1 MSVGKMPRHA
11 HGRLVPAP
19 WLAASAAVLCVIRCL
34 LGQHHE
40 LRSPLRR
47 QLPLA
52 FAAAGRTRESGVSGS
67 SLQHI
72 SHCSVRRAAEEGR
85 RSGAGLWPELFS
97 WVKGTG
103 MDTSD
108 IAIEVAPVD
117 LAPGEL
123 GLLAKAPLEPGDIL
137 AWAPT
142 SLLLTKAK
150 AIDVWG
156 QAVESLQDRM
166 AIQLL
171 LVHERFV
178 RKSESLWSTYMK
190 TLPRFD
196 GDVSGPSFLWDP
208 EEWECLEGSDG
219 YGASVQMHQYLR
231 DEYEELSSSLFAD
244 DPTAFPPEVFTWPNY
259 LWAAGCAASRAYGDD
274 FDGTNLAIAP
284 LVDFLNHRSGALQLT
299 RFSNGIVAYAHK
311 HFEVGEQVWVSYGG
325 KSNAQLLTQYGF
337 VDDNNLEEAIY
348 LRIGDHLEIDAPHKE
363 AKLALLEEL
372 LERPPEAAILKVA
385 LRPRDWDA
393 ELVPVARILAL
404 GPDDVP
410 PSTARD
416 LLAAQPPRLEAAAWQ
431 LLGNS
436 LIRRREEYP
445 ASLGEDRRQLTTRG
459 LSERRA
465 LALKLRI
472 SEQELIELALGQVT
486 DRHEAAKAQ
495 MLGTAEVEQ
504 R

>member
-1 MSVGKMPRHA
+1 MPIGKTTMHA

-19 WLAASAAVLCVIRCL
+19 WLAASIAVFSLIYCL
-34 LGQHHE
+34 LGKYSE
-40 LRSPLRR
+40 LRSPFQQQSPR
-47 QLPLA
+47 A
-52 FAAAGRTRESGVSGS
+52 FAAVGRARVACVPGCYQVSHRS
-67 SLQHI
+67 MT
-72 SHCSVRRAAEEGR
+72 RAAEEGR
-85 RSGAGLWPELFS
+85 RSDWPELFS

-123 GLLAKAPLEPGDIL
+123 GLLAQTPLEPGDIL
-137 AWAPT
+137 VWAPT

-156 QAVESLQDRM
+156 EAVEALPDRM
-166 AIQLL
+166 AIILL

-178 RKSESLWSTYMK
+178 RKDESMWSTYIK
-190 TLPRFD
+190 TLPGFD

-208 EEWECLEGSDG
+208 EEWEWLEGSDG
-219 YGASVQMHQYLR
+219 YAASVQMHQLLR
-231 DEYEELSSSLFAD
+231 NEFEELRSSLFAD
-244 DPTAFPPEVFTWPNY
+244 DPTAFRAEAFTWPNY
-259 LWAAGCAASRAYGDD
+259 RWAAACASSRAYGDD
-274 FDGTNLAIAP
+274 AEGANLAIAP

-337 VDDNNLEEAIY
+337 VDDDLGEEAIY
-348 LRIGDHLEIDAPHKE
+348 LRLGDHLDIEAPHQE

-372 LERPPEAAILKVA
+372 LERPPEVAIIKVA
-385 LRPRDWDA
+385 LRTRDWEA
-393 ELVPVARILAL
+393 ELLPVVRILAL

-410 PSTARD
+410 LPDARD
-416 LLAAQPPRLEAAAWQ
+416 YSATQPARLEAAAWQ
-431 LLGNS
+431 LLGDG
-436 LIRRREEYP
+436 LKRRREEYP
-445 ASLGEDRRQLTTRG
+445 ASLEKDRQQLASG
-459 LSERRA
+459 GFSERQA
-465 LALKLRI
+465 LALRLRI
-472 SEQELIELALGQVT
+472 SEQELIELAISRASAQTLGIA
-486 DRHEAAKAQ
+486 EA
-495 MLGTAEVEQ
+495 EQ